1 MAFVIIIVS
10 FVILYGVIYKAVK
23 DAINDSVLGKRVSTE
38 NMIQKPVTNEDIE
51 RELQQ
56 TMKMDKSE

>member
-1 MAFVIIIVS
+1 M
-10 FVILYGVIYKAVK
+10 K